1 MEKEKVVQLKDIL
14 LTLQKHKPLLKEKF
28 SVKEIGVFGSYARG
42 TATEK
47 SDIDFFVIFE
57 HKHVDNITGLWIYLE
72 ALFDKKI
79 DLIHQHKR
87 LREGLKR
94 EIDKEIVYG

>member
-1 MEKEKVVQLKDIL
+1 MQLKEIL
-14 LTLQKHKPLLKEKF
+14 STLQEHKSLLQERF

-42 TATEK
+42 TATEN
-47 SDIDFFVIFE
+47 SDIDFFVVFE

-72 ALFDKKI
+72 DLFDKKV

-87 LREGLKR
+87 LRNGLKR